1 MFFVVYSNHYLFG
14 YSGPPRFL
22 ERPSGQQAVNGS
34 EVTLVCYAVAELL
47 HRVTWYFTNAS
58 NITVEIG
65 STNSSI
71 IDGHLINSAVI
82 TGSNG
87 EMIPAVPAEYGSL
100 TITNIQYSNRGVY
113 ECRPENRYD
122 VLSAS
127 ASVAVQGMYVQS

>member
-1 MFFVVYSNHYLFG
+1 MFVYL
-14 YSGPPRFL
+14 GPPRFL
-22 ERPSGQQAVNGS
+22 EQPSRQQAVNGS
-34 EVTLVCYAVAELL
+34 EVTLVCYAVAEPL

-65 STNSSI
+65 STNSST
-71 IDGHLINSAVI
+71 IDGYLINSAVV

-87 EMIPAVPAEYGSL
+87 EMIPDVPAEYGSL
-100 TITNIQYSNRGVY
+100 TITNTQYCNRGVY

-127 ASVAVQGMYVQS
+127 APVAVQGMYVHS